1 MSRHQV
7 QRLVVDELRK
17 SNVPLTVSALIS
29 QIRREHQTVQ
39 QVTDFDIRSAIVA
52 LTAFGTL
59 DMTASSEV
67 AVSKT
72 EPAPAHG

>member
-17 SNVPLTVSALIS
+17 ANAPVTVSALIS
-29 QIRREHQTVQ
+29 QIRREHPAAH
-39 QVTDFDIRSAIVA
+39 QVTDFDIRSAVVA

-67 AVSKT
+67 AVSRT
-72 EPAPAHG
+72 EPALAHG